1 MSVMISLRM
10 KGDPDRFE
18 ELVGNDPERLTRISN
33 QAREAGCTAHAFY
46 ANAAGGELL
55 VVDEWPDA
63 ESFMGFFEGTM
74 HEIGPLMADVGVT
87 EPPTPIVWR
96 QLDTPDRI

>member
-63 ESFMGFFEGTM
+63 ESFKGYVEGTM
-74 HEIGPLMADVGVT
+74 HEIGPEMADVGVT